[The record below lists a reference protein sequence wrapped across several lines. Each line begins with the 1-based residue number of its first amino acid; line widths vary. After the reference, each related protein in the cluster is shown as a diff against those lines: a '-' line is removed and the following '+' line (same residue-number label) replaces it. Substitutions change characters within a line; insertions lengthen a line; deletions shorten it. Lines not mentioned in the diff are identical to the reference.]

1 MAGASPQ
8 SPGSARGTHPVETP
22 TATGS
27 VGRVRSAG
35 SPEIPSLNIWFHLV
49 ASDIPTAPKSQGSP
63 GLAGGVPSQRP
74 GFTELLPQ
82 GAVGTGYSEQKQQR
96 ADGLGSALCWCVPG
110 PGARFLWLQF
120 PHLKNTRAGVEPQAW
135 GQL

>member
-22 TATGS
+22 TAAGS

-74 GFTELLPQ
+74 GFTELLPR
-82 GAVGTGYSEQKQQR
+82 GAVGTDIQSR
-96 ADGLGSALCWCVPG
+96 SSRGLTGWGRHC
-110 PGARFLWLQF
+110 
-120 PHLKNTRAGVEPQAW
+120 AGVCLALALDFS
-135 GQL
+135 GCSFHI